1 LHESE
6 KKSIKKKFGGKRMKG
21 RKLQDLPLHWFFT
34 NDSTTRST
42 SFVTIEGTM
51 VSKAQ

>member
-1 LHESE
+1 MKV
-6 KKSIKKKFGGKRMKG
+6 KKNQLKKQFGGKRMKG

-34 NDSTTRST
+34 NDSTTTNT